1 MKRSETVGQS
11 SVNRLVAGLNLAR
24 GANKIRQFLRSSKP
38 QISKADLCIAKSQVR
53 QGPSGPIHQNIVGQ
67 SLFNRRPSKTVRTDC
82 THGESLSR
90 SSIFLY
96 PKADHALR
104 LSHGPACPSA
114 SIAQDRNS
122 VND

>member
-11 SVNRLVAGLNLAR
+11 PVNRLVAGLDLAR

-67 SLFNRRPSKTVRTDC
+67 SALQSQTIQDC
-82 THGESLSR
+82 PDIATHGESLSR

-96 PKADHALR
+96 PTADHALR
-104 LSHGPACPSA
+104 LSHRLV
-114 SIAQDRNS
+114 Q
-122 VND
+122 